1 MSTTANEVTAL
12 AEDTVRPATP
22 FDPQLTYYA
31 DGTRVTM
38 RARGAERHGTTTGMA
53 PGLTYAFQVVRWDDG
68 DSDLIA
74 PHVLHRTPVQPTL
87 PGMEQMVP
95 APRGEQSQEE
105 ASDAAAAANPTDLP
119 DGYTQPTLPGF

>member
-1 MSTTANEVTAL
+1 MSTTNEVTAL
-12 AEDTVRPATP
+12 AEDTVRPATL

-38 RARGAERHGTTTGMA
+38 RARGAERHGTTVGMA
-53 PGLTYAFQVVRWDDG
+53 PGLTYAFQAVRWDDG
-68 DSDLIA
+68 SSDLIA

-95 APRGEQSQEE
+95 APRDEQHQE
-105 ASDAAAAANPTDLP
+105 ALAPAAADPTDLP
-119 DGYTQPTLPGF
+119 DGWVQPTLPGL